1 MNLYWVY
8 DLPNWLFGTLTVV
21 VFLVIGLGGLFLS
34 RGLVR
39 RVHRVDHSHNDI
51 VGYYLSALTVF
62 YGITLGLLAI
72 GTWTVYADVES
83 RVEREAVVLGGLY
96 RDISAYPEPIRSI
109 LQQDLRTYTRQ
120 VIDVGWPMQ
129 QRGVVPNNAA
139 VILDRFQKHFISWE
153 PQTESQKILATEVY
167 KSFNDLIES
176 RRARLNSVTSEMPG
190 PLWTLVILGAVICI
204 AVTWFFHT
212 ASLEMHIW
220 MTILFSGLLGLM
232 IYLVAALD
240 NPFRGKVSVS
250 PQPLEQ
256 VYEQTM
262 LPQK

>member
-8 DLPNWLFGTLTVV
+8 DLPNWLFGTLTVI
-21 VFLVIGLGGLFLS
+21 VFLIVGLGGLLLT
-34 RGLVR
+34 RRLVR
-39 RVHRVDHSHNDI
+39 RIHRVDHSHNDI
-51 VGYYLSALTVF
+51 VGFFLAAVTVF

-72 GTWTVYADVES
+72 GTWTVYADVQS

-96 RDISAYPEPIRSI
+96 RDISAYPEPVRSI

-129 QRGVVPNNAA
+129 QRGIVPTNAA
-139 VILDRFQKHFISWE
+139 ATLNQFQKHLVSWE
-153 PQTESQKILATEVY
+153 PQTESQKILAAEVY
-167 KSFNDLIES
+167 KQFNDLIES

-190 PLWTLVILGAVICI
+190 PLWTLVILGAVVCI
-204 AVTWFFHT
+204 GVTWFFHT
-212 ASLEMHIW
+212 ASLEMHVW

-240 NPFRGKVSVS
+240 NPFRGKVSVG
-250 PQPLEQ
+250 PEPLEQ
-256 VYEQTM
+256 VYQQAM